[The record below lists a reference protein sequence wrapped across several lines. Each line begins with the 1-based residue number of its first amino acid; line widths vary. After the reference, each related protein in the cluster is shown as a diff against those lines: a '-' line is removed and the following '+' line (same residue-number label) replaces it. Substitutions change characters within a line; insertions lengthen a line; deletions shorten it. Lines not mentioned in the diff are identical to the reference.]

1 MVELERLI
9 GEEREIMVATFPAK
23 RAELEVRADPSH
35 PSAVNLSS
43 WTTRERSKGDPL
55 R

>member
-9 GEEREIMVATFPAK
+9 GEEREIMVTTFPAK
-23 RAELEVRADPSH
+23 RAELEVRADPSY
-35 PSAVNLSS
+35 PGAVDLSS
-43 WTTRERSKGDPL
+43 RATRERSKGDPL